1 MHNFGRPNILVR
13 LEALFF
19 FALTITASPMIAV
32 ASALTISGSP
42 PTTGIVGEAWRFQPT
57 ASGGSGKALQFS
69 ITNKPSWLSFY
80 PATGLLSATPAAA
93 NVGEYRYIRISVTD
107 GTTTLSLPAFQITI
121 AAAAAST
128 PPTISGTPAKSVV
141 AGQAYAFTPAAK
153 GAAGST
159 LSFSIVGK
167 PSWAVFS
174 IATGEL
180 SGTPTAAQTGTY
192 ANIVISVSNGTTKA
206 SLAAF
211 SIVVSAATAA
221 PVAAPTITGTPA
233 TTVVVGHAYAF
244 TPKASVAAGK
254 TASFSISGKPSWA
267 SFSATTGAL
276 SGTPAAANVGT
287 TSNIII
293 SVSDG
298 TTKASLAA
306 FSIVVSAAAAVPTIT
321 GTPVKSVVAGQAYAF
336 TPKATVAAGKTAS
349 FSISGKPGWASFS
362 ATTGELSGT
371 PTAANVGTTSN
382 IIISVSDGTTS
393 ASLPAFAVAVTQVG
407 TYSVTLSWSAPTQN
421 SNGTALTNLAG
432 YRIYYGTSASAM
444 TQTVTISSVGVTT
457 HVLSNL
463 NAQTYYFGVMAYN
476 AAGVESKLSNVVS
489 KTL

>member
-1 MHNFGRPNILVR
+1 MHNFGRPDILVR
-13 LEALFF
+13 LGGLFF
-19 FALTITASPMIAV
+19 FALTITASPLMAA

-42 PTTGIVGEAWRFQPT
+42 PTTGIVGAAWRFQPT
-57 ASGGSGKALQFS
+57 ASDGSGKALQFS

-80 PATGLLSATPAAA
+80 PATGLLSAIPAAA

-107 GTTTLSLPAFQITI
+107 GTTTVSLPAFQITI

-141 AGQAYAFTPAAK
+141 AVHAYAFTPVAK

-167 PSWAVFS
+167 PSWATFS

-180 SGTPTAAQTGTY
+180 GGTPTAAQTGTY
-192 ANIVISVSNGTTKA
+192 ANIVISVSNGTRKA

-211 SIVVSAATAA
+211 SIVVSAA
-221 PVAAPTITGTPA
+221 PVAPTITGTPA
-233 TTVVVGHAYAF
+233 TTVVAGHAYAF
-244 TPKASVAAGK
+244 TPKATVAAGK
-254 TASFSISGKPSWA
+254 KASFAIANKPSWA

-298 TTKASLAA
+298 TTKAALAA
-306 FSIVVSAAAAVPTIT
+306 FSVVVSAAAAAPTIT

-336 TPKATVAAGKTAS
+336 TPKATVAAGKKAS
-349 FSISGKPGWASFS
+349 FAISGKPSWASFS
-362 ATTGELSGT
+362 ATTGELSGA
-371 PTAANVGTTSN
+371 PAAANVGTTSN

-444 TQTVTISSVGVTT
+444 TQTVTISSVGVMT

-476 AAGVESKLSNVVS
+476 TAGVESKLSNLVS